1 MNQQNMWSQNPAYG
15 MSPSYE
21 QMQNARFQ
29 TMGGHQ
35 SASYGG
41 YSQPAPPPTVRS
53 YIYGRPVGTP
63 NAITPQEV
71 PMDGTI
77 ALFPMQDL
85 SCVYA
90 KTWGADGT
98 IKTMRF
104 VPEPVNDPQNEG
116 QTESSM
122 DALFASL
129 NQRLDKIEKML
140 TRKPYHNKPKKEV
153 VQNAA
158 ESNE

>member
-1 MNQQNMWSQNPAYG
+1 MNQQNMGPYFG
-15 MSPSYE
+15 YTPSYE
-21 QMQNARFQ
+21 QQQNARFQ

-41 YSQPAPPPTVRS
+41 YSQAAPLPSPVRS
-53 YIYGRPVGTP
+53 YIYGRPVAAP
-63 NAITPQEV
+63 NEITPQEV

-104 VPEPVNDPQNEG
+104 VPEPANDPQNEG
-116 QTESSM
+116 QTEGSM

>member
-1 MNQQNMWSQNPAYG
+1 MNQQTMGPYFGYG
-15 MSPSYE
+15 PSYE
-21 QMQNARFQ
+21 QQQNARFQ

-35 SASYGG
+35 AATYGN
-41 YSQPAPPPTVRS
+41 YSQPTPLPPVRS
-53 YIYGRPVGTP
+53 YIYGRPVTAP
-63 NAITPQEV
+63 NEITPQEV

-116 QTESSM
+116 QTEGSM

>member
-1 MNQQNMWSQNPAYG
+1 MNQQTMGPYFGYA
-15 MSPSYE
+15 PSYE
-21 QMQNARFQ
+21 QQQNARFQ

-35 SASYGG
+35 AATYGN
-41 YSQPAPPPTVRS
+41 YSQPTPLSPVRS
-53 YIYGRPVGTP
+53 YIYGRPVAAP
-63 NAITPQEV
+63 NEITPQEV

-116 QTESSM
+116 QTEGSM